1 MVIKMNRSLG
11 IVCDELHITNLEGVM
26 HETVGNY
33 SVEQWANFTKSEFN
47 THQSSL
53 SLPEKQKLNQLLSEC
68 VNALPG
74 KNLAGG
80 LQ

>member
-1 MVIKMNRSLG
+1 LNKSLT
-11 IVCDELHITNLEGVM
+11 IVCDEIGITHLDSVM
-26 HETVGNY
+26 YETIGNY
-33 SVEQWANFTKSEFN
+33 SIEQWANFTTLEFN

-53 SLPEKQKLNQLLSEC
+53 SLSEKQKLNQLLSEC

-80 LQ
+80 IR